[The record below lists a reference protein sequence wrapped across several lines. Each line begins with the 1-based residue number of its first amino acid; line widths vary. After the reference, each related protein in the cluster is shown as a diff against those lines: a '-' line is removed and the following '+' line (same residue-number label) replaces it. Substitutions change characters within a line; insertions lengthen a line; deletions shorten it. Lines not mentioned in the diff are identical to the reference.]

1 MFVVFLRFSQQ
12 KDRVG
17 EFMDGHRAWLTQ
29 GFDDGVFLV
38 AGMLQQGQG
47 GAIIAHGESREEL
60 EARVADDPFVQ
71 GQVVTPEILEI
82 DPARADERLQFLLG

>member
-1 MFVVFLRFSQQ
+1 LRFSQQ

>member
-17 EFMDGHRAWLTQ
+17 EFMDGHRAWLSQ

-38 AGMLQQGQG
+38 AGMLEQGQG
-47 GAIIAHGESREEL
+47 GAIIAHGESREAL
-60 EARVADDPFVQ
+60 EARVEDDPFVQ
-71 GQVVTPEILEI
+71 GQVVAPEILEI
-82 DPARADERLQFLLG
+82 DPARADERLQFLLE

>member
-1 MFVVFLRFSQQ
+1 MFAVFLRFSEQ

-17 EFMDGHRAWLTQ
+17 EFMDGHRAWLSR

-38 AGMLQQGQG
+38 AGMLEQGQG

-71 GQVVTPEILEI
+71 GQVVGAEILEI
-82 DPARADERLQFLLG
+82 DPARADERLQFLLE